1 MAMQKTASSLLLT
14 AAAAMVLVGCASP
27 RDGRE
32 LQTKISEA
40 EEGDFG
46 ACLENVYESAA
57 ALAEARL
64 VLSDAQGDGV
74 TDKRYQYGLKR
85 ADEAVASR
93 KAAEDACNVRTAE
106 LERTIEILKG
116 VTFEVG
122 SAALSQEAKTV
133 LDLAAN
139 KMKRSPRRVEVAGHT
154 SNTGSA
160 EFNMQLSQRRA
171 EAVRDYLV
179 SEGVDPDLI
188 TARGYGMSEPI
199 ASNST
204 EQGRTANK
212 RVELRF
218 L

>member
-1 MAMQKTASSLLLT
+1 MRKATSVVLTTTAV
-14 AAAAMVLVGCASP
+14 AVMLVGCASP

-32 LQTKISEA
+32 LQAKISEA

-46 ACLENVYESAA
+46 TCLENVYESAA

-74 TDKRYQYGLKR
+74 TDKRYQYGLQR

-93 KAAEDACNVRTAE
+93 KAAEEACNVRTAE

-116 VTFEVG
+116 VTFEEG
-122 SAALSQEAKTV
+122 SAALLAEARTV

-139 KMKRSPRRVEVAGHT
+139 KMLRSPRRVEVAGHT
-154 SNTGSA
+154 SNTGSP

-179 SEGVDPDLI
+179 SKGVNRDLI

-204 EQGRTANK
+204 EDGRTANK

-218 L
+218 Q